1 MIVRCKNKNNLI
13 PMYELNI
20 GEYGVI
26 QSDNIYGGIVVYAV
40 KLIAGDK
47 LYIALDGTGTI
58 YWGKKCGLSVLKVT
72 AKDLEFID

>member
-1 MIVRCKNKNNLI
+1 MRAICKDKNKFI

-26 QSDNIYGGIVVYAV
+26 QNNGIYEGMVVYTM
-40 KLIAGDK
+40 KLVDGDK

-58 YWGKKCGLSVLKVT
+58 YWGEKCSLPVERLT
-72 AKDLEFID
+72 AKDVEFID

>member
-1 MIVRCKNKNNLI
+1 MIVRCKNKNKFI
-13 PMYELNI
+13 PMYKLNI

-26 QSDNIYGGIVVYAV
+26 QTNDIYEGIVVYAV
-40 KLIAGDK
+40 KLVDGDK

-58 YWGKKCGLSVLKVT
+58 YWGEECSLSVLKVT

>member
-1 MIVRCKNKNNLI
+1 
-13 PMYELNI
+13 MYELNI

-26 QSDNIYGGIVVYAV
+26 QSDSRYEGIVVYAV

-58 YWGKKCGLSVLKVT
+58 YWGEKCSLSVLKVT